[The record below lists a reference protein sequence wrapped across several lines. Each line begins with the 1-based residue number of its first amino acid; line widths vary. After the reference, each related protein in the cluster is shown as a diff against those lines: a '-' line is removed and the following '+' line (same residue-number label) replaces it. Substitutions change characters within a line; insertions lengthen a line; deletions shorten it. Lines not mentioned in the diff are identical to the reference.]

1 MAKKKKGLSKLG
13 SWLFILGVI
22 AAIVIGLIV
31 TDITKPMMAT
41 LIVIGLIVGLANI
54 KAKEP
59 NQFFVA
65 ALALIIVAVLG
76 KDVLGAMAFIGRIL
90 DAIMLIIGP
99 ATAMVA
105 LKVVHALAKG

>member
-1 MAKKKKGLSKLG
+1 MAKKKKSLSKLG

-22 AAIVIGLIV
+22 AAVVIGLTV
-31 TDITKPMMAT
+31 TDITKPMTAT

-59 NQFFVA
+59 NPFFIA
-65 ALALIIVAVLG
+65 AISLVIVATLG
-76 KDVLGAMAFIGRIL
+76 KDALGALDFIGRIL
-90 DAIMLIIGP
+90 DAIVLIIGP
-99 ATAMVA
+99 AIVMVA